1 MPTPI
6 EEKSVEALRPK
17 FLSALQFSVDAIRE
31 QLKRWQEKLLDMSKS
46 NPLLGINRSRAVK
59 FKIIDLD
66 PLEIWESIVEKDS
79 ELKLPFVKQKR
90 RRKKEEDALDG
101 DIDEEKKIE
110 YEIEPGDINFEITTP
125 ADLKRRLRRI
135 YDNARSTLEER
146 GVITLYITIGAIAWD
161 DDVLG
166 DSVSPLLLIPCEFIY
181 KGPSSALKV
190 RAADEDIQLNP
201 AIKYY
206 FKEKHKIELPEL
218 PIETDKNS
226 FDKAA
231 LEKYIATV
239 ARILE
244 ERDWKVSLEA
254 WIGTFSFESLVLHQ
268 DLKILAD
275 LACTNPIVAALARA
289 LSGTPEGSESLPET
303 IDNLKSPEVIPIP
316 ILPADSSQVQ
326 ALAYSALDNHLV
338 IHGPP
343 GTGKSQTISNIIADA
358 LGRNKKILFVS
369 AKMAALNVVYE
380 RLKKEGLGEF
390 CLEAHGIKAGK
401 LKVIE
406 DLKKTLESDGIDK
419 LAQIDQ
425 DLEILTKT
433 KHALNDYAVGI
444 HKRVEPMG
452 CSVFQAIG
460 KLSKIDAPDTRGSL
474 PWDDVLEA
482 TAMDLETMKEALNEI
497 TQRIELFASRKNHPW
512 RGFTGTEYSLQ
523 LQEQIERLIR
533 NYIEQVRDF
542 HSNLKRVSK
551 LIPDGNLTYV
561 DLKNLVPAFEA
572 ISKVNKLPLHWWET
586 DLDHLSDKRNTFIA
600 ARERAQKY
608 HNERKTY
615 DSFTQ
620 LPSQKFFEITSD
632 LESTFKTLFSRV
644 SMAYY
649 HWRKSIKAKLI
660 LGVGSSYK
668 NLKEYRQTA
677 KNLIDIENWF
687 LENKGILIEE
697 MPENA
702 LLDPI
707 ALAEVDEQCEA
718 AILIRKS
725 FPKFNWGPL
734 IDIDPDTSNG
744 AAALASSIQ
753 SKHETTNEM
762 ANKIDSFWPEGF
774 AVNSSEIRQT
784 SISEIEKRGSEI
796 LENVG
801 EFRNWIILQKII
813 KHCSELKL
821 LEFVES
827 IPQSDLHNL
836 PLIFEKRFWR
846 LWIDANI
853 SKNSIL
859 IDFTGL
865 RQQEL
870 VEKFRILDS
879 RVRRIYK
886 EHVKATASASS
897 RRVKA
902 AHSGVGNGS
911 EVGIL
916 RVEMQKRKRIKPLRK
931 LFSEIPH
938 VLQALK
944 PCMLMSPISVS
955 TYLKPESFHFDLV
968 IFDEAS
974 QLPTAEAIPSILRA
988 DQVIVA
994 GDPNQLP
1001 PTSFFNASL
1010 LNDNEEYE
1018 SDDAFVSLES
1028 LLDDCVAAVPVFRE
1042 SHLRWHYRSRD
1053 ERLISFSN
1061 HYFYDNKLI
1070 TFPSSQFDNIGRGT
1084 RLEYVA
1090 DGVWDRGKSRTN
1102 RREARRAAQLAIEH
1116 FEKFPDKSL
1125 GIVALNSSQ
1134 KEAIEDCVN
1143 EELASRPELQ
1153 PYFDPSRENGFFV
1166 KSLESVQGDERDVI
1180 MISIGYGK
1188 SADGNL
1194 TLNFGPLNTEG
1205 GWRRLNVLVTRAKW
1219 QIILIT
1225 SIRSSELHRVN
1236 PLNKGPFA
1244 LKNYIE
1250 YCERNG
1256 SLPPDLAS
1264 IESAETNDFEDS
1276 VRAVLVD
1283 NGFSVD
1289 AQVGAGSFRID
1300 LGVRDPRDPSKYLIG
1315 IECDGATYHSSKVA
1329 RDRDLIRE
1337 EILKEMGW
1345 KLHRVWS
1352 TEWFHNKEAATRLM
1366 IENIQ
1371 RALDRD
1377 SSESMPAAVLDEE
1390 PEIIHSVSLPKLK
1403 RLYKP
1408 GVPYEKFKKRYRKD
1422 ALMEGSKQY
1431 RLSEI
1436 LEEVIHFEGPIHEDL
1451 LDERLKEIFGV
1462 QKIGANI
1469 RRNIEQA
1476 LRLAVH
1482 NGGLKRKKSFIW
1494 STISKLNTFRTPTDE
1509 QFRTLRLI
1517 SPQEISLG
1525 ILYLTED
1532 QFGLM
1537 KDQVPSAVAK
1547 LFQDSRMDPDEADLV
1562 RDTLDDL
1569 LETGSLV
1576 LNGNQINLK

>member
-1 MPTPI
+1 MPSPVN
-6 EEKSVEALRPK
+6 EKSVDAVRPK
-17 FLSALQFSVDAIRE
+17 FLSTLQFSADAIRE

-46 NPLLGINRSRAVK
+46 NPLLGINRSRSVK
-59 FKIIDLD
+59 FKIVDPD
-66 PLEIWESIVEKDS
+66 PLLVWESIIEKEA

-90 RRKKEEDALDG
+90 RRKKEEENQEEG
-101 DIDEEKKIE
+101 EETEKKIE
-110 YEIEPGDINFEITTP
+110 YEVEPGDINFETSTP

-146 GVITLYITIGAIAWD
+146 GVITLYITIGAISWN

-166 DSVSPLLLIPCEFIY
+166 ESVSPLILIPCEFVY
-181 KGPSSALKV
+181 KGASSALKV
-190 RAADEDIQLNP
+190 KAADEDIQLNP

-218 PIETDKNS
+218 PSGIDRV
-226 FDKAA
+226 A
-231 LEKYIATV
+231 LEKYLANV
-239 ARILE
+239 ERILE
-244 ERDWKVSLEA
+244 DQDWKVSLEA
-254 WIGTFSFESLVLHQ
+254 WIGTFSFESLVLYQ

-289 LSGTPEGSESLPET
+289 LSETPEGSEALPEAL
-303 IDNLKSPEVIPIP
+303 DELKSPEIIPIP

-358 LGRNKKILFVS
+358 LGRNKKVLFVS

-401 LKVIE
+401 LKIIE
-406 DLKKTLESDGIDK
+406 DLKKTLESEGADK

-425 DLEILTKT
+425 DLENITKT
-433 KHALNDYAVGI
+433 KHLLNDYVASV
-444 HKRVEPMG
+444 HKRIEPMG
-452 CSVFQAIG
+452 RSIFEGIG
-460 KLSKIDAPDTRGSL
+460 RLSKILAPDSRGPL
-474 PWDDVLEA
+474 PWDDVLQA
-482 TAMDLETMKEALNEI
+482 TIVDLEAMKEALNEMA
-497 TQRIELFASRKNHPW
+497 QRANLFVSRHSHPW
-512 RGFTGTEYSLQ
+512 RGFAGTEYSLQ
-523 LQEQIERLIR
+523 LQEQTENSIR
-533 NYIEQVRDF
+533 TYLEQIQDF
-542 HSNLKRVSK
+542 HASLKRVSK
-551 LIPDGNLTYV
+551 LIPDGNLTYI
-561 DLKNLVPAFEA
+561 DLVGLVPALEA
-572 ISKVNKLPLHWWET
+572 ISKVNKLPTHWWESDPT
-586 DLDHLSDKRNTFIA
+586 DLENKKQLFSSAQAHS
-600 ARERAQKY
+600 QKY
-608 HNERKTY
+608 HDEKRHY
-615 DSFTQ
+615 HAFTELAPQ
-620 LPSQKFFEITSD
+620 EFFETTEELDTSFN
-632 LESTFKTLFSRV
+632 SFFSRM
-644 SMAYY
+644 SISY
-649 HWRKSIKAKLI
+649 HRYRKSIKSKLV
-660 LGVGSSYK
+660 GSAGSSYK
-668 NLKEYRQTA
+668 DLKEYRNAARGILQ
-677 KNLIDIENWF
+677 IENWF
-687 LENKGILIEE
+687 AENKPGLLEE
-697 MPENA
+697 MSEGT
-702 LLDPI
+702 LLDP
-707 ALAEVDEQCEA
+707 ATLGEVAEQCTA

-725 FPKFNWGPL
+725 FPNFNWGP
-734 IDIDPDTSNG
+734 IVNIDPDTSNG

-753 SKHETTNEM
+753 SSRQVM
-762 ANKIDSFWPEGF
+762 AELADKIDASWVAGF
-774 AVNSSEIRQT
+774 VVAGLKVRQT
-784 SISEIEKRGSEI
+784 SITEFEERANEI
-796 LENVG
+796 LANVG
-801 EFRNWIILQKII
+801 EFRNWVILQKVIQ
-813 KHCSELKL
+813 HCSELKL
-821 LEFVES
+821 LGFAES
-827 IPQSDLHNL
+827 VAESETANL
-836 PLIFEKRFWR
+836 PLIFEKRFWT

-853 SKNSIL
+853 SKDPTL

-865 RQQEL
+865 KQQEL
-870 VEKFRILDS
+870 IEKFRILDS

-886 EHVKATASASS
+886 DHIRATASASS
-897 RRVKA
+897 RRVKT
-902 AHSGVGNGS
+902 AHAGVGNGS

-1010 LNDNEEYE
+1010 LNDSEDYE
-1018 SDDAFVSLES
+1018 DEGSFVSLES

-1042 SHLRWHYRSRD
+1042 TYLRWHYRSRD

-1061 HYFYDNKLI
+1061 HYFYDNRLI
-1070 TFPSSQFDNIGRGT
+1070 TFPSSQFDNSGRGT
-1084 RLEYVA
+1084 RLEYVP

-1102 RREARRAAQLAIEH
+1102 RKEARRVAQLAIEH
-1116 FEKFPDKSL
+1116 FEHFPEKSL

-1134 KEAIEDCVN
+1134 KEAIEDCIN
-1143 EELASRPELQ
+1143 EEVASRQELQ

-1219 QIILIT
+1219 QIILVT
-1225 SIRSSELHRVN
+1225 SLRSSELHRVN

-1256 SLPPDLAS
+1256 SLPPELAPL
-1264 IESAETNDFEDS
+1264 ESVETNDFEDS
-1276 VRAVLVD
+1276 VRAALVD
-1283 NGFSVD
+1283 SGFSVD

-1300 LGVRDPRDPSKYLIG
+1300 LAVRDPRDPSRYLIG
-1315 IECDGATYHSSKVA
+1315 VECDGATYHSSRVA

-1352 TEWFHNKEAATRLM
+1352 TEWFRNRAAATHLM

-1371 RALDRD
+1371 RALSRN
-1377 SSESMPAAVLDEE
+1377 SAESMPAATLEGE
-1390 PEIIHSVSLPKLK
+1390 PEVIHSVPLPKIK
-1403 RLYKP
+1403 RIYKP
-1408 GVPYEKFKKRYRKD
+1408 GVSYEKFKKRYRKE
-1422 ALMEGSKQY
+1422 ALMESAKQY
-1431 RLSEI
+1431 KLSEI
-1436 LEEVIHFEGPIHEDL
+1436 LEEIIQFEGPIHEDI
-1451 LDERLKEIFGV
+1451 LDDRLKEVFGV

-1469 RRNIEQA
+1469 RRNVEQA

-1482 NGGLKRKKSFIW
+1482 NGALKKKKSFIW
-1494 STISKLNTFRTPTDE
+1494 SVSSKPNAFRVPSEDLFRTV
-1509 QFRTLRLI
+1509 RLI
-1517 SPQEISLG
+1517 PPQEISSG

-1537 KDQVPSAVAK
+1537 RDQVPSAIAK
-1547 LFQDSRMDPDEADLV
+1547 LFQDSRMDPDEADIV
-1562 RDTLDDL
+1562 RDILDQMIEDGL
-1569 LETGSLV
+1569 LIS
-1576 LNGNQINLK
+1576 NGNQINLK